1 MNKESNPDGNGPTS
15 NLEEREQNRWVIQ
28 YGDSKIRLI
37 SDFGTLEMHE
47 CEEPVREGEGTFFI
61 PSIIDDRSR
70 VPELDISDILDKEK
84 LDPKS

>member
-1 MNKESNPDGNGPTS
+1 MPKQS
-15 NLEEREQNRWVIQ
+15 RKVIQ

-37 SDFGTLEMHE
+37 SDFGTLEMRE

-61 PSIIDDRSR
+61 PTIIDDRSR

-84 LDPKS
+84 PNSKR